1 MSAQRYLGLD
11 LGGTYIKVAVIEAGS
26 HGHPP
31 LLVHSE
37 RVLTDA
43 DAGPADVRD
52 RLIDVGR
59 GVIDL
64 HGPVSS
70 VGLGVPGLFDPDTGV
85 IELFPNLPGPWRG
98 FSLRDPVGEGTGLT
112 ASMIN
117 DARAFTL
124 AEGTIGAGRD
134 AKVMLGITLGTG
146 IGGGVMIDGRLH
158 LGAFGT
164 AGEFGH
170 QTVKPDG
177 PVCGCGNRG
186 CLEAVAKGGA
196 IADEVGLPNAEAV
209 YAAASEG
216 DPLAVDAIDRASF
229 YMAIAI
235 ANTVALLGLDV
246 VVLGGGIMS
255 AGDLVLDPLRQAVSN
270 RVTLVPTEE
279 IRIVRAELGA
289 MAGAIGAALA
299 GKVQLEDL
307 AL

>member
-1 MSAQRYLGLD
+1 
-11 LGGTYIKVAVIEAGS
+11 
-26 HGHPP
+26 
-31 LLVHSE
+31 
-37 RVLTDA
+37 
-43 DAGPADVRD
+43 
-52 RLIDVGR
+52 
-59 GVIDL
+59 
-64 HGPVSS
+64 
-70 VGLGVPGLFDPDTGV
+70 
-85 IELFPNLPGPWRG
+85 
-98 FSLRDPVGEGTGLT
+98 
-112 ASMIN
+112 MIN

-134 AKVMLGITLGTG
+134 AEVMLGITLGTG
-146 IGGGVMIDGRLH
+146 IGGGIMINGRLH

-170 QTVKPDG
+170 QTVDPDG
-177 PVCGCGNRG
+177 PMCGCGNRG

-196 IADEVGLPNAEAV
+196 ISAEVGLQNAEAV
-209 YAAASEG
+209 YAAAAGG
-216 DPLAVDAIDRASF
+216 DPRAADAIDRASF

-255 AGDLVLDPLRQAVSN
+255 AGDLVLDPLRQAVSS

-279 IRIVRAELGA
+279 IRIVRAELGG

>member
-1 MSAQRYLGLD
+1 MSDHRYLGLD

-43 DAGPADVRD
+43 DAGPTDVRD

-98 FSLRDPVGEGTGLT
+98 FSLRDPVGEGIGLT